1 MPWHRIGDHAAI
13 PDLQVRPKT
22 QHSTSQGSASLTPA
36 FENDRPNCWIGQES
50 LLIQGDAGFQS
61 VLANLSRPVYV
72 VSHKGQTH
80 VSQSGT
86 MIWGPSKD
94 SAQGLPLIGFAP
106 PLTPR
111 DLGDSGFK
119 SEVGIRYAY
128 GVGAMANGITSVE
141 MVQAAGEAGMVGF
154 FGAGGLALEQIK
166 RAIDRLAPY
175 QERFPVGFNL
185 IHSPSDPQLEMAVVE
200 MYLQH
205 GIQLVS
211 ASAYLDLTL
220 PLVYY
225 RVHGIHRNA
234 AGRIVCPHRVIAKVS
249 RIEVAQKFFAPPP
262 DKFLSQLV
270 AQGKISAQEAD
281 LAGQV
286 PMAQEITAEADSG
299 GHTDNRPAIALL
311 PTFLALRDQAATRHR
326 YDLPLRVGLA
336 GGIATPAAVAAAF
349 AMGAAYVVTGSINQA
364 AVEADTSPA
373 VRDMLV
379 QARQADVIMAPSAD
393 MFEMGVKVQVL
404 KRGTMFAMRAA
415 KLYDIYRTYTQ
426 FEDIPEKLRTMVE
439 KDMLRAGFDEAWR
452 QTRSFFESRDPQQ
465 ITRAEQDPRHKMALV
480 FRAYLGLASLWAKQ
494 GVPER
499 QIDYQIWCGPA
510 MGAFNAWVKGSFLE
524 AAKERRTATMAMNL
538 MCGAAFLMRGQWLR
552 NQGIVLPAAASGFRP
567 LRMDQIHA
575 CLGLKR

>member
-1 MPWHRIGDHAAI
+1 M
-13 PDLQVRPKT
+13 
-22 QHSTSQGSASLTPA
+22 TPA
-36 FENDRPNCWIGQES
+36 SENDGPKCWIGQES
-50 LLIQGDAGFQS
+50 SLIQGDTGFQS
-61 VLANLSRPVYV
+61 VLANLSQPVYV

-94 SAQGLPLIGFAP
+94 AAQGLPLIGFAP
-106 PLTPR
+106 PLTPG

-119 SEVGIRYAY
+119 SDVGIHYAY

-141 MVQAAGEAGMVGF
+141 MVAAAGKAGMLGF

-166 RAIDRLAPY
+166 RAIDRLAPF

-200 MYLQH
+200 LYLQH

-270 AQGKISAQEAD
+270 AQGKISAQEAE

-311 PTFLALRDQAATRHR
+311 PTFMALRDQAANRHR
-326 YDLPLRVGLA
+326 FDIPLRVGLA

-426 FEDIPEKLRTMVE
+426 FEDIPAKLRTMVE
-439 KDMLRAGFDEAWR
+439 KDILRAGFDDAWQ
-452 QTRSFFESRDPQQ
+452 QTRSFFESRDPLQ
-465 ITRAEQDPRHKMALV
+465 ITRAEQEPRHKMALV

-524 AAKERRTATMAMNL
+524 AAEERRTAIMAMNL
-538 MCGAAFLMRGQWLR
+538 MCGASVLMRGQWLR
-552 NQGIVLPAAASGFRP
+552 TQGIVLPAAASSFRP
-567 LRMDQIHA
+567 LRMNQIHK
-575 CLGLKR
+575 CLGLNQ